1 MKAVVLEIRNG
12 FAAALRD
19 DGVVVKIRRKCSV
32 GDVIEI
38 NEKEGSTSRGRYRFM
53 RSAAAAAAALVLIG
67 GGAGTYTYQT
77 AFACSYVSLDIN
89 PSIDF
94 VLNRMDKVISVD
106 ALNEDAEPVVEI
118 LEEEGVRGDSLEEAL
133 EKTQTILIENN
144 YITEDELDYVLI
156 NVASDSDK
164 RKEKLGKAANQVF
177 GQNEESVQLVVTEGT
192 TKEHEKAAEFGI
204 SSGRYSEIKAI
215 TGITGG
221 DGKEPDESQVKEFR
235 DFSVRDLMIRSGDIK
250 MPKSQPQAGLQSQ
263 GRPEGQTGP
272 QAGQEFQNRPEEQA
286 RQELQNGQ
294 EPQAGTVDEMT
305 PPSGEGFMEGPVP
318 PEGGEFAEGMPSP
331 AGFGDRGVE

>member
-19 DGVVVKIRRKCSV
+19 DRVVVKIRRKCSV

-250 MPKSQPQAGLQSQ
+250 MPESQPQAGMQSQ
-263 GRPEGQTGP
+263 GRAEGQSGP

-286 RQELQNGQ
+286 GQELQNGQ
-294 EPQAGTVDEMT
+294 EPQSGTVDEMT